1 MLYTYAL
8 VPLCSPLLIASI
20 VVLILV
26 ISHTGIISGQLQ
38 AQTIGV
44 NITSPERGKTIPV
57 NSSLTVSGKSTDNP
71 FDEICRVSVIVNS
84 VRPYQPATA
93 NGSIGQASDYSKWFF
108 ILSPNY
114 TSIKEGIN
122 EITARLSCLP
132 SITTGN
138 NLTKWYS
145 VNVTG
150 VTVDQN
156 ATAAATTTPTI
167 TTSPTQTLI
176 PNQEQGQLAT
186 TPTIT
191 TSPTQTLIP
200 NQEQGQLAQPPSQL
214 QPPTTLTPTPQGL
227 PIDNLPI
234 QESMQGGNEPDIIE
248 GTLFADNIDGENGDD
263 RVQGSSG
270 DDTITGGNGDDYL
283 QGDEGN
289 DNVRGVNGD
298 DMLFGG
304 SGDDALDGGNG
315 ADNFS
320 CGSGTDT
327 ILDFSSFQDDVKS
340 ADCEIS

>member
-8 VPLCSPLLIASI
+8 VPLCLPLLIASI

-167 TTSPTQTLI
+167 TTSPPQTLI
-176 PNQEQGQLAT
+176 PNQEQGQLV
-186 TPTIT
+186 
-191 TSPTQTLIP
+191 
-200 NQEQGQLAQPPSQL
+200 QPPSQL

-289 DNVRGVNGD
+289 DNLRGVNGD

>member
-8 VPLCSPLLIASI
+8 VPLCLPLLIAST

-26 ISHTGIISGQLQ
+26 ISHTSIISGQLQ

-57 NSSLTVSGKSTDNP
+57 NSSLTVSGKSTDNR
-71 FDEICRVSVIVNS
+71 FDEICQVSVIVNS

-156 ATAAATTTPTI
+156 ATATATTTPTI
-167 TTSPTQTLI
+167 TTSP
-176 PNQEQGQLAT
+176 P
-186 TPTIT
+186 
-191 TSPTQTLIP
+191 QTLIP

-289 DNVRGVNGD
+289 DNLRGVNGD

>member
-1 MLYTYAL
+1 MLYAYAL
-8 VPLCSPLLIASI
+8 VPLCLPLLIASI

-26 ISHTGIISGQLQ
+26 ISHTSIISGQFQ

-71 FDEICRVSVIVNS
+71 FDEICHVSVIVNS

-93 NGSIGQASDYSKWFF
+93 NGSIGQTSDYSRWFF

-132 SITTGN
+132 STTGN

-156 ATAAATTTPTI
+156 ATATPTTTT
-167 TTSPTQTLI
+167 TTSPSQTLI
-176 PNQEQGQLAT
+176 PNQEK
-186 TPTIT
+186 
-191 TSPTQTLIP
+191 
-200 NQEQGQLAQPPSQL
+200 GQLAQPPSQL

-270 DDTITGGNGDDYL
+270 DDTITGGNGNDYL

-289 DNVRGVNGD
+289 DNLRGVNGD

>member
-8 VPLCSPLLIASI
+8 VPLCLPLLIASI

-71 FDEICRVSVIVNS
+71 FDEICQVSVIVNS

-176 PNQEQGQLAT
+176 PNQEQGQLA
-186 TPTIT
+186 
-191 TSPTQTLIP
+191 
-200 NQEQGQLAQPPSQL
+200 QPPSQL

-289 DNVRGVNGD
+289 DNLRGVNGD

>member
-8 VPLCSPLLIASI
+8 VPLCLPLLIASI
-20 VVLILV
+20 VILILV

-71 FDEICRVSVIVNS
+71 FDEICHVSVIVNS
-84 VRPYQPATA
+84 ERPYQPATA

-138 NLTKWYS
+138 NLTRWYS

-167 TTSPTQTLI
+167 TTSP
-176 PNQEQGQLAT
+176 P
-186 TPTIT
+186 
-191 TSPTQTLIP
+191 QTLIP

-214 QPPTTLTPTPQGL
+214 QPPTTLTPSPQGL

-289 DNVRGVNGD
+289 DNLRGVNGD

>member
-71 FDEICRVSVIVNS
+71 FDEICQVSVIVNS

-150 VTVDQN
+150 VAVDQN
-156 ATAAATTTPTI
+156 ATAAAT
-167 TTSPTQTLI
+167 
-176 PNQEQGQLAT
+176 T

-214 QPPTTLTPTPQGL
+214 QPPTTLTPSPQGL

>member
-8 VPLCSPLLIASI
+8 VPLCLPLLIASI

-71 FDEICRVSVIVNS
+71 FDEICQVSVIVNS

-156 ATAAATTTPTI
+156 ATAAATTTPTT
-167 TTSPTQTLI
+167 TTSP
-176 PNQEQGQLAT
+176 
-186 TPTIT
+186 
-191 TSPTQTLIP
+191 SQTLIP

-289 DNVRGVNGD
+289 DNLRGVNGD

>member
-8 VPLCSPLLIASI
+8 VPLCLPLLIVSI

-26 ISHTGIISGQLQ
+26 ISHTSIISGQLQ

-71 FDEICRVSVIVNS
+71 FDEICQVSVIVNS
-84 VRPYQPATA
+84 ERPYQPATA

-156 ATAAATTTPTI
+156 ATAAATTIPTI
-167 TTSPTQTLI
+167 TTSP
-176 PNQEQGQLAT
+176 
-186 TPTIT
+186 
-191 TSPTQTLIP
+191 SQTLIP

-214 QPPTTLTPTPQGL
+214 QPPTTLTPSPQGL

-289 DNVRGVNGD
+289 DNLRGVNGD

-320 CGSGTDT
+320 CGGGTDT

>member
-1 MLYTYAL
+1 MLYTYAF
-8 VPLCSPLLIASI
+8 VPLCSPLLIA
-20 VVLILV
+20 ILV

-71 FDEICRVSVIVNS
+71 FDEICQVSVIVNS

-150 VTVDQN
+150 VAVDQN
-156 ATAAATTTPTI
+156 ATAATT
-167 TTSPTQTLI
+167 
-176 PNQEQGQLAT
+176 T

>member
-8 VPLCSPLLIASI
+8 VPLCLPLLIASI

-71 FDEICRVSVIVNS
+71 FDEICQVSVIVNS

-108 ILSPNY
+108 ILNPNY

-167 TTSPTQTLI
+167 TTSPPQTLI
-176 PNQEQGQLAT
+176 PNQEQGQLV
-186 TPTIT
+186 
-191 TSPTQTLIP
+191 
-200 NQEQGQLAQPPSQL
+200 QPPSQL
-214 QPPTTLTPTPQGL
+214 QPPTTLTPSPQGL

-289 DNVRGVNGD
+289 DNLRGVNGD